1 MPERKKT
8 VLIVDDFPLIIER
21 LIVLLNNLENVGPVF
36 RAGGYSQ
43 AIPML
48 LEQDP
53 DIIVLD
59 IHLPDRNGIDLL
71 RHIKKNHPE
80 MIVIMLTNESS
91 EYYRKLCNSLGA
103 DYFVDKSTE
112 FDRIPA
118 IISSLN

>member
-1 MPERKKT
+1 MSPRKKT

-21 LIVLLNNLENVGPVF
+21 LIILLNNLENVGPVF
-36 RAGGYSQ
+36 RAGDFSQ

-48 LEQDP
+48 SEYGP
-53 DIIVLD
+53 DISVLD
-59 IHLPDRNGIDLL
+59 IHLPDKNGIDLL

-91 EYYRKLCNSLGA
+91 EFYRKLCHSLGA

-118 IISSLN
+118 IISSMN